1 MEWWVA
7 LKVPPKIGKTGFGYY
22 DSTMSGG
29 KFVYYDKKIDIGS
42 TALTR
47 TIDEINAQN
56 LEHVAWNDEKPTGET
71 SSSSAHSKGFMA
83 FSITASKGIFISH
96 SIPKYPAFV
105 NLKIVPSIAPGENV
119 YGQHLICL
127 SLTLRE
133 LEIIAANLL
142 ITWPFVY

>member
-22 DSTMSGG
+22 DSTMKGA

-56 LEHVAWNDEKPTGET
+56 L
-71 SSSSAHSKGFMA
+71 
-83 FSITASKGIFISH
+83 
-96 SIPKYPAFV
+96 
-105 NLKIVPSIAPGENV
+105 
-119 YGQHLICL
+119 
-127 SLTLRE
+127 
-133 LEIIAANLL
+133 
-142 ITWPFVY
+142 